1 MTKQAKSST
10 KAEAKTEKVAAVVSA
25 AVEAVLE
32 DVQKSVNRKRSK
44 AEKAE
49 KTEKSVEKQVETVKE
64 ETVKEVVKEE
74 EAAAEPKQ
82 RRSVNRDEVEKS
94 FDGLLASLDE
104 EIENLRKNDDKNKSK
119 GVRFLRSVAKTVRQL
134 RSDSLRLA
142 TKKVRR
148 QSSTKSGAGNSG
160 FMKPVK
166 ISKDMQKFTGL
177 KEDQLVSRVDVTKS
191 ICQYVKTNNLQNEAD
206 RRQFTPD
213 AALAKLLGTTTPLT
227 YYALQQHIQ
236 PHFIKDAVAAK

>member
-1 MTKQAKSST
+1 MTKQSKSST
-10 KAEAKTEKVAAVVSA
+10 KAETKTAPAAPSAPVVVSA
-25 AVEAVLE
+25 AVEAVLA
-32 DVQKSVNRKRSK
+32 DVQKSVSRKRSK
-44 AEKAE
+44 TEKAE
-49 KTEKSVEKQVETVKE
+49 KTEQTPEKPVEDVKQETVVAGESAVE
-64 ETVKEVVKEE
+64 ES
-74 EAAAEPKQ
+74 KQ
-82 RRSVNRDEVEKS
+82 RRVVNREEVEKT
-94 FDGLLASLDE
+94 FDGLLASLDD
-104 EIENLRKNDDKNKSK
+104 EIENLRKNEDKNKSK

-148 QSSTKSGAGNSG
+148 QSTTTKSGAGNSG

-191 ICQYVKTNNLQNEAD
+191 ICQYVKANNLQNESD

-236 PHFIKDAVAAK
+236 PHFIKDASK

>member
-1 MTKQAKSST
+1 MTKQSKSST
-10 KAEAKTEKVAAVVSA
+10 KAEAKTEKVAPVVSA

-44 AEKAE
+44 TEKAE
-49 KTEKSVEKQVETVKE
+49 KSAEKPVETVKE

-74 EAAAEPKQ
+74 EASSEPKQ
-82 RRSVNRDEVEKS
+82 RRTVNREEVEKS

-134 RSDSLRLA
+134 RSDPLRLA

>member
-1 MTKQAKSST
+1 MTKQSKSST
-10 KAEAKTEKVAAVVSA
+10 KAEAKTEKVATVVSA

-44 AEKAE
+44 TE
-49 KTEKSVEKQVETVKE
+49 KTEKAAEKPVEPVKE

-74 EAAAEPKQ
+74 EATEPKQ
-82 RRSVNRDEVEKS
+82 RRHVNREEVEKS

-104 EIENLRKNDDKNKSK
+104 EIENLRKNEDKNKSK

-148 QSSTKSGAGNSG
+148 QSSAKSGAGNSG

-213 AALAKLLGTTTPLT
+213 AALAKLLGTSTPLT

-236 PHFIKDAVAAK
+236 PHFIKDVVAAK

>member
-1 MTKQAKSST
+1 MTKQSKSST
-10 KAEAKTEKVAAVVSA
+10 KAEAKTEKVTPVVSA

-44 AEKAE
+44 TEKAE
-49 KTEKSVEKQVETVKE
+49 KTVEKPVETVKE

-74 EAAAEPKQ
+74 EATEPKQ
-82 RRSVNRDEVEKS
+82 RRQVNREEVEKS

-213 AALAKLLGTTTPLT
+213 AALAKLLGTSTPLT